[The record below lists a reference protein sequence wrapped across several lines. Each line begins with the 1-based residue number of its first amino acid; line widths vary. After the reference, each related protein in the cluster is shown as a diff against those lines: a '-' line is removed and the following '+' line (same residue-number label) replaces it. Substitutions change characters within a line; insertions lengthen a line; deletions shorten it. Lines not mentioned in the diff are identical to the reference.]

1 MSNPRLFILT
11 VLFQLTVPPDAINV
25 STSIEGVAI
34 AGQRYVIYC
43 TVTKQSTLSVMPEI
57 SWLDPNGVEIY
68 GQLNVTS
75 TANTTVSSSS
85 LEFDPLLTSQNGVYL
100 CQVSLISATLSL
112 PLNSTAAATITVQS
126 MIAHLV
132 SI

>member
-1 MSNPRLFILT
+1 MSNPKLFILT

-43 TVTKQSTLSVMPEI
+43 TVTKQSALSVMPEI

-68 GQLNVTS
+68 GQMNVTS

-132 SI
+132 